1 MNLKFL
7 RWLSAGMLGMGLLV
21 GCGDAATTGD
31 MGSTPITQVS
41 ITEVVTTSIEIPTTT
56 VVVDARPSCS
66 MSAVAPG
73 QVNQSG
79 QTIDGLN
86 VIECLGDWMITQ
98 HFPDCGECEGVTP
111 FHIEDNEWKM
121 YEPLYIYCYSV
132 PDGYGPTPEGT
143 PVDQS
148 FILSTIQI
156 SVAGIA
162 CDETNKG
169 YHPESAADQL
179 LYGDTGPRV
188 AALQEALI
196 NAGFL
201 EDSAD
206 GSYGPNTIR
215 AVMNFQFSQNV
226 PVDGIAGP
234 NTHELLGIAY
244 P

>member
-1 MNLKFL
+1 MGAKMKQHMVRRFGVGALVV
-7 RWLSAGMLGMGLLV
+7 GLLA
-21 GCGDAATTGD
+21 GCGGSTSTSDEGSIPVSQVPITQAATT
-31 MGSTPITQVS
+31 TL
-41 ITEVVTTSIEIPTTT
+41 EIPATTT
-56 VVVDARPSCS
+56 PLADKLACDLASVSVD
-66 MSAVAPG
+66 
-73 QVNQSG
+73 QDTN
-79 QTIDGLN
+79 GL
-86 VIECLGDWMITQ
+86 IKLECLGDWMITQ
-98 HFPDCGECEGVTP
+98 RYPDCGECEGVIP
-111 FHIEDNEWKM
+111 FHIEDNAWKM
-121 YEPLYIYCYSV
+121 YDPIYVYCYSV
-132 PDGYGPTPEGT
+132 PDGYGPEPEGT
-143 PVDQS
+143 ITSGS
-148 FILSTIQI
+148 FIFTTLQI
-156 SVAGIA
+156 AVAGIP

-188 AALQEALI
+188 TALQEALI
-196 NAGFL
+196 NVGFL